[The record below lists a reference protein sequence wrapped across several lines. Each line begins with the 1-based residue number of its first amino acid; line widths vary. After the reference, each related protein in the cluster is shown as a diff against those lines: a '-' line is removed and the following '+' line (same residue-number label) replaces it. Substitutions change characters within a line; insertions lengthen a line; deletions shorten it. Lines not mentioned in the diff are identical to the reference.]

1 MQGIDRVRRVSELV
15 RRQVS
20 QFIVR
25 ELADEDLG
33 IVSVTAVDMSRD
45 LQQATVY
52 VSSLAQ
58 GPDVESILFVLEENV
73 PAVRRDLA
81 QSLHLRRVPD
91 LTFRYDESVERG
103 QRLTKM
109 IDELGLDRNMED
121 GT

>member
-20 QFIVR
+20 HFIVR
-25 ELADEDLG
+25 ELADEGLG

-45 LQQATVY
+45 LQQAIVY

-103 QRLTKM
+103 QRFTKM

>member
-20 QFIVR
+20 HFIVH

-45 LQQATVY
+45 LQHATVY

-58 GPDVESILFVLEENV
+58 GPDVENILFVLEENV

-109 IDELGLDRNMED
+109 IDELELDRNMED

>member
-20 QFIVR
+20 QFILR
-25 ELADEDLG
+25 ELADEGLG

-52 VSSLAQ
+52 VSSFVQEFDL
-58 GPDVESILFVLEENV
+58 DSILVVLKENA
-73 PAVRRDLA
+73 PAMRRDLGH
-81 QSLHLRRVPD
+81 SLHLRRVPH
-91 LTFRYDESVERG
+91 LTFRYDESLERG
-103 QRLTKM
+103 RRLTKM
-109 IDELGLDRNMED
+109 IDELEFDRALED

>member
-20 QFIVR
+20 HFILR
-25 ELADEDLG
+25 ELADEGLG

-45 LQQATVY
+45 LLQATVY
-52 VSSLAQ
+52 VSSFAR
-58 GPDVESILFVLEENV
+58 DSDIDNIIMVLEENV

-81 QSLHLRRVPD
+81 QSLHLRRVPN
-91 LTFRYDESVERG
+91 LNFRYDESVERAR
-103 QRLTKM
+103 RLTTM
-109 IDELGLDRNMED
+109 IDELELDRNMED

>member
-20 QFIVR
+20 HFIVR
-25 ELADEDLG
+25 ELADEGLG

-81 QSLHLRRVPD
+81 QSLHLSRVPD

>member
-20 QFIVR
+20 HFMLR
-25 ELADEDLG
+25 ELADEGLG

-45 LQQATVY
+45 LLQATVY
-52 VSSLAQ
+52 VSSFAQ
-58 GPDVESILFVLEENV
+58 DSDIDNILMVLEENV

-81 QSLHLRRVPD
+81 QSLHLRRVPH
-91 LTFRYDESVERG
+91 LTFRYDESVERAR
-103 QRLTKM
+103 RLTTI
-109 IDELGLDRNMED
+109 IDELELDRNMED

>member
-20 QFIVR
+20 HFILR
-25 ELADEDLG
+25 ELADEGLG

-58 GPDVESILFVLEENV
+58 GSDIDNILYVLEENV

-81 QSLHLRRVPD
+81 QSLHLRRVPH

-109 IDELGLDRNMED
+109 IDELESDRNMED

>member
-20 QFIVR
+20 HFILR
-25 ELADEDLG
+25 ELADEGLG
-33 IVSVTAVDMSRD
+33 IVSVTAIDMSRD

-52 VSSLAQ
+52 VSSFTR
-58 GPDVESILFVLEENV
+58 GSDIDNILMVLETNV

-81 QSLHLRRVPD
+81 QSLHLRRVPH

-103 QRLTKM
+103 RRLTKI
-109 IDELGLDRNMED
+109 IDELEFDRNIED

>member
-20 QFIVR
+20 HFILR
-25 ELADEDLG
+25 ELADEGLG

-45 LQQATVY
+45 LLQATVY
-52 VSSLAQ
+52 VSSFAR
-58 GPDVESILFVLEENV
+58 DSDIDNILMVLEENV

-81 QSLHLRRVPD
+81 QSLHLRRVPH
-91 LTFRYDESVERG
+91 LTFRYDESVERAR
-103 QRLTKM
+103 RLTTM
-109 IDELGLDRNMED
+109 IDELELDRNMED

>member
-20 QFIVR
+20 HFIVR

>member
-20 QFIVR
+20 HFIVR
-25 ELADEDLG
+25 ELADEGLG

-109 IDELGLDRNMED
+109 IDELGLDRKMED

>member
-20 QFIVR
+20 HFIVR
-25 ELADEDLG
+25 ELADEGLG

-109 IDELGLDRNMED
+109 IDELGLDRNMDD

>member
-20 QFIVR
+20 HFIVR

-58 GPDVESILFVLEENV
+58 GSDVKNILFVLEENV

>member
-20 QFIVR
+20 HFIVR
-25 ELADEDLG
+25 ELADEGLG

>member
-20 QFIVR
+20 HFILR
-25 ELADEDLG
+25 ELADEGLG

-45 LQQATVY
+45 LLQATVY
-52 VSSLAQ
+52 VSSFAR
-58 GPDVESILFVLEENV
+58 DSAIDNILMVLEENV

-81 QSLHLRRVPD
+81 QSLNLRRVPN
-91 LTFRYDESVERG
+91 LTFRYDESVERAR
-103 QRLTKM
+103 RLTTM
-109 IDELGLDRNMED
+109 IDELELDRNMED

>member
-20 QFIVR
+20 QFILR
-25 ELADEDLG
+25 ELADEGLG
-33 IVSVTAVDMSRD
+33 ILSVTAVDMSRD
-45 LQQATVY
+45 LQQATVF
-52 VSSLAQ
+52 VSPLAR
-58 GPDVESILFVLEENV
+58 GPDIDSILITLEENV

-81 QSLHLRRVPD
+81 QSLHLRRVPH

-103 QRLTKM
+103 RRLTKM
-109 IDELGLDRNMED
+109 IDELKLDRNMED

>member
-1 MQGIDRVRRVSELV
+1 MQGVDRVRRVSELV

-20 QFIVR
+20 HFIVR

>member
-20 QFIVR
+20 HFIVR
-25 ELADEDLG
+25 ELADEDLA

>member
-1 MQGIDRVRRVSELV
+1 MQGVDRVRRVSELV

-20 QFIVR
+20 HFIVR
-25 ELADEDLG
+25 ELADEGLG

>member
-20 QFIVR
+20 HFIVR
-25 ELADEDLG
+25 ELADEGLG

-45 LQQATVY
+45 LQQAIVY

>member
-20 QFIVR
+20 HFIVR

-58 GPDVESILFVLEENV
+58 GSDVKNILFVLEENV

-109 IDELGLDRNMED
+109 IDELGLERNMED

>member
-20 QFIVR
+20 HFIVR
-25 ELADEDLG
+25 ELADEGLG

-58 GPDVESILFVLEENV
+58 GPDVENILFVLEENV

-109 IDELGLDRNMED
+109 IDELGLDRNIED

>member
-20 QFIVR
+20 HFIVR
-25 ELADEDLG
+25 ELADEGLG

-81 QSLHLRRVPD
+81 QSLQLRRVPD

-109 IDELGLDRNMED
+109 IDELGLDRKMED